1 MVREITRSEAEKL
14 FDESAVVSSCVEQ
27 NESELRVLLKLTDD
41 DACLVTYNLKNQ
53 QKSYFY
59 SHNE

>member
-14 FDESAVVSSCVEQ
+14 FDGSDVVSSCVEQ
-27 NESELRVLLKLTDD
+27 NESELRVLLKLEDD
-41 DACLVTYNLKNQ
+41 NACLVTYNLKNQ
-53 QKSYFY
+53 KKNYFY